1 MWTKREM
8 LRAIQRQKAT
18 WSHLRLVEPDCHLP
32 PPPPASDCCIH
43 VNGTNMLLLISSPF
57 CPLCSVYMMFPYA
70 VVLVFL
76 KVRYTDIRFGN
87 FARNA
92 DWDPVTVPG
101 ELPAPA
107 L

>member
-1 MWTKREM
+1 MKNTEGPQWPPEFFFYY
-8 LRAIQRQKAT
+8 AVEDGS
-18 WSHLRLVEPDCHLP
+18 SH
-32 PPPPASDCCIH
+32 
-43 VNGTNMLLLISSPF
+43 F
-57 CPLCSVYMMFPYA
+57 CPLCSVYMMVPYA
-70 VVLVFL
+70 VVLVPL
-76 KVRYTDIRFGN
+76 KVSSTYLLSGN